1 MRQRTLGNRS
11 WNYSLVDANADLS
24 TSRSGCKPG
33 FASRLVGIDPIEMRP
48 FHGFKY
54 FTALDSG
61 AGTLTF
67 VRSVTIRTGSQD
79 FTGGFIY
86 RKGTSIY
93 FKQVVPSVTAAL
105 ELKTGVSATAQM
117 DVATYGRLVY
127 VFVQGEEP
135 FLFYF
140 NSTTPVV
147 VYDTGPGTP
156 PVLNSPDQ
164 TVTLGTMTGEGGQ
177 VVFTSQRPDSFVTPL
192 GLGQNQVASAV
203 TVRSLGPGNYTF
215 AYQLYDSR
223 SGRWGHLSKIAIADS
238 STFGR
243 YQATGTITG
252 SGAPGSGG
260 VNAISSVTGAAQ
272 ESRFAAIEIAYDT
285 AKWDTAYVY
294 RSVRTESAGGTT
306 AAALL
311 LLDRVVTLANYR
323 AYDWPSSSGISGFG
337 SGSGTTYGSGSGLI
351 NAGGLDRA
359 IYWYELD
366 DKQLVVKGDLYA
378 DSPDFQPEMPRGGA
392 ACFYEGSM
400 LVGALRQG
408 AVSFDSNLGELRW
421 SSLVRQG
428 PELFSSRAS
437 YTPSIPTAEVLRIVQ
452 VGPNAIGFGRDR
464 LYMVRKESTFI
475 KVQEMHEGIGITN
488 PNAVATFA
496 NSAYFVSDKGL
507 KFIDSTGQLDDV
519 RGVDDPIYVKWRD
532 TQAGVC
538 CGYDPTLGIVVVHN
552 PDYQTGH
559 TLLLWTV
566 GKITELEDTSPF
578 KFLEQG
584 AFPVDWSG
592 ASPTGTLKRRLFFIT
607 NTGNIYLIDAQR
619 SRYTE
624 GTTKYTA
631 SVLMHPPDYDKLV
644 WQVDEAVAAG
654 DSVVTV
660 KTTPAWDFTSP
671 RYLDCYLY
679 VISDPTI
686 PANVGKRVR
695 ILGQTGGTGT
705 LDIDSTAGFAV
716 GTDAWVGIS
725 PVKVAWNGAPL
736 SEQMD
741 NGMEGAPDF
750 VSQKT
755 SKGVK
760 VAFDSLF
767 GPSIGQTYATFMG
780 VVYRGDAITP
790 TARGWPMKR
799 DGTYAAGIAS
809 ADAGLTAVPTATQ
822 PTVVTARQG
831 TQGSNLTVGFEVFC
845 PRCDYT
851 LLAVRV
857 EGEMVAGDRTDS

>member
-1 MRQRTLGNRS
+1 
-11 WNYSLVDANADLS
+11 
-24 TSRSGCKPG
+24 
-33 FASRLVGIDPIEMRP
+33 VGVDPIEMRP

-54 FTALDSG
+54 FTALDTG

-79 FTGGFIY
+79 FTGGFVY

-93 FKQVVPSVTAAL
+93 FKQVVPTIAGGI
-105 ELKTGVSATAQM
+105 ELKTGVSSTAQM

-140 NSTTPVV
+140 NGVTPVV

-164 TVTLGTMTGEGGQ
+164 TVTLGTLTGEGGQ
-177 VVFTSQRPDSFVTPL
+177 IVLTNQRPDSFVMPL
-192 GLGQNQVASAV
+192 GLGQNQAANVV
-203 TVRSLGPGNYTF
+203 TVRSLAPGNYTF

-238 STFGR
+238 SAFGR
-243 YQATGTITG
+243 YQTTGTVTG

-260 VNAISSVTGAAQ
+260 VNAITSVTGAAQ

-311 LLDRVVTLANYR
+311 LLDRIVTLANYR
-323 AYDWPSSSGISGFG
+323 AYDWPTSSGISGFG
-337 SGSGTTYGSGSGLI
+337 SGSGTTYGSGSGRV

-464 LYMVRKESTFI
+464 LYMIRKESTFI
-475 KVQEMHEGIGITN
+475 KVQEMHEGVGITN
-488 PNAVATFA
+488 PNALATFA

-519 RGVDDPIYVKWRD
+519 RGVDDPVYVKWRN
-532 TQAGVC
+532 TRENVR
-538 CGYDPTLGIVVVHN
+538 CGFDPTLGIVVVHN

-592 ASPTGTLKRRLFFIT
+592 DTPTGTLTRRLFFIT
-607 NTGNIYLIDAQR
+607 SAGNVYLIDAQR

-624 GTTKYTA
+624 GGTKYTA
-631 SVLMHPPDYDKLV
+631 SVLMHPPAYDRLV
-644 WQVDEAVAAG
+644 WQVDEAVPAG
-654 DSVVTV
+654 DPVITV
-660 KTTPAWDFTSP
+660 QGQAGNPPTGWDFTSP

-679 VISDPTI
+679 VISDPAQ
-686 PANVGKRVR
+686 PANEGKRAR
-695 ILGQTGGTGT
+695 ITGATGGLGT
-705 LDIDSTAGFAV
+705 LDVDMAAGFSV
-716 GTDAWVGIS
+716 SSGAWVGIS
-725 PVKVAWNGAPL
+725 PVKVVWHGSPL

-750 VSQKT
+750 VSQKS
-755 SKGVK
+755 SKAIK
-760 VAFDSLF
+760 VAFDSMF
-767 GPSIGQTYATFMG
+767 GPSIGQTYGTYTG
-780 VVYRGDAITP
+780 VIYRGDAVEPSAKGRP
-790 TARGWPMKR
+790 TLRNGDRAP
-799 DGTYAAGIAS
+799 GIAS
-809 ADAGLTAVPTATQ
+809 ADEGYAAIPTTVQ
-822 PTVVTARQG
+822 PTLVTARQG
-831 TQGSNLTVGFEVFC
+831 ASGSNLTAGFEVYC

-857 EGEMVAGDRTDS
+857 EGEMLADDRTKI